1 MELESPLIF
10 YSRQDG
16 ILNIQE
22 KESMNHTF
30 CQFLVSW
37 NGLLLF
43 DATWESKSKF
53 WKDIF
58 KCIMGEDHNKNCFE
72 VIPKSP
78 SSRDTA
84 ILLRNMGIHL
94 FMWNCSYEMHK
105 SLHFFLHCLSSSCH
119 LILFHSVRVY

>member
-1 MELESPLIF
+1 MIIKKIGRFLCNVSRPKKCLLDEDSRVDSIVELESPLIF

-53 WKDIF
+53 WK
-58 KCIMGEDHNKNCFE
+58 NL
-72 VIPKSP
+72 VP
-78 SSRDTA
+78 
-84 ILLRNMGIHL
+84 
-94 FMWNCSYEMHK
+94 
-105 SLHFFLHCLSSSCH
+105 
-119 LILFHSVRVY
+119 